1 MRDKDEV
8 GRIHNECKYIT
19 NMASSTSYG
28 PNGEHAA
35 HHGVATTTQQIEHS
49 DSTRI

>member
-1 MRDKDEV
+1 
-8 GRIHNECKYIT
+8 
-19 NMASSTSYG
+19 MASSTASYG

-49 DSTRI
+49 DSTRISQLVITIGVLALKT